1 MKAGLLSPRD
11 LGAMALLLL
20 LPALAHSP
28 AWLAGRLLGPGDGVA
43 LHYPL
48 RAEVWASWQR
58 GELPAWNPW
67 IFSGTPLLAAYR
79 AGALHPLM
87 AVLALLPSFIAFQVL
102 VLVSLGAAAVLTYL
116 YVRLLGTARIGA
128 YLAGLGFALGPYLV
142 AHLGDTAAVVAA
154 PSLPLLLLTAEAL
167 LARPSGRRATA
178 LAAAIALLLLAGSPE
193 AARAGA
199 ALLLGRLLV
208 AHFSGNGDRGRW
220 RGAVALAVLCGLLL
234 AAPQLLPTLYA
245 LSEAGRQATGLA
257 PAAATPLPGL
267 TGLVLRYVSHTP
279 AGALAVA
286 ALPLWRTVLAIRVLA
301 TSLALCLAL
310 QWGRGPLAAPGA
322 LGLVFDFALAVLA
335 GLSLDAQWRE
345 RRRPRGRRLR
355 MVFLV
360 ACLLSSAAL
369 SVAAAALGPLAETL
383 AGAVGIL
390 AVALILYFSLALDD
404 DIVKAHVFLLPLTAS
419 FLLQPQ
425 GRELWSG
432 APTRAELEDGTS
444 TRQAVDKAM
453 LAGGS
458 ERVLTLVREWPAEAR
473 DLGFA
478 SPGGLV
484 GRRSANGYDPM
495 VPLRSRAVYDG
506 MSAAGLLP
514 GAFLRSDP
522 LRLALLGLRFVQVP
536 GSALFANPDAHGLGE
551 TLDVAL
557 EPGRPRFFPIKVAR
571 ATELRLASHL
581 SNAVAVEAGQRVAHL
596 EVRLATGRSL
606 PLELVAGR
614 DTAEWSIDREDVRER
629 VRHPRASVLESW
641 PARGFEGH
649 RYLGVLALPGRYFVD
664 GVRIEVLPGAGML
677 TLSRMSVADAG
688 ANRVTPVSLA
698 SAFVSDMGVFRELLA
713 IPGVRLYELPG
724 SRGRARV
731 ASRLVSVPSDAAA
744 LKALA
749 APRAAGLAPARDV
762 VALASDL
769 RDFVLPANGR
779 DAEAV
784 VARAEG
790 GRLDVRADGPG
801 LLVVAEGYD
810 PGWSAAVDGTPTRVL
825 RVNHAELGVPLPA
838 GTHRVT
844 LRFWPR
850 GFSAG
855 LALLAA
861 GLVLL
866 ALALG
871 GRVLA
876 SPVRVSSRA

>member
-11 LGAMALLLL
+11 LGAMALLAL

-28 AWLAGRLLGPGDGVA
+28 AWLEGRLLGPGDGAA

-48 RAEVWASWQR
+48 RAEVWAAWRR

-79 AGALHPLM
+79 PGALHPLM
-87 AVLALLPSFIAFQVL
+87 PVLALLPSFLAFQLL
-102 VLVSLGAAAVLTYL
+102 VLVSLGASGMLTYL
-116 YVRLLGTARIGA
+116 YLRRLGAARVGA
-128 YLAGLGFALGPYLV
+128 YVAGLGFALGPYLV
-142 AHLGDTAAVVAA
+142 GHLGDTAAVAAA
-154 PSLPLLLLTAEAL
+154 PSLPLLLLATEGL
-167 LARPSGRRATA
+167 LSRPTGRWAAA

-193 AARAGA
+193 AARAGV
-199 ALLLGRLLV
+199 ALLFGRLLV
-208 AHFSGNGDRGRW
+208 AYFSGNGDHSRW
-220 RGAVALAVLCGLLL
+220 RRAVALAVLCGLLL

-245 LSEAGRQATGLA
+245 LSEAGRQVTGLA
-257 PAAATPLPGL
+257 PTGATPLPGL

-301 TSLALCLAL
+301 ASLGLCLAL

-322 LGLVFDFALAVLA
+322 LGLVFDLALAILA

-355 MVFLV
+355 LLFLV

-369 SVAAAALGPLAETL
+369 SVAAAALGPLPETL
-383 AGAVGIL
+383 AGAVGVL
-390 AVALILYFSLALDD
+390 ALALILYFSLALDD
-404 DIVKAHVFLLPLTAS
+404 DLVKAHVFLLPLTAS

-425 GRELWSG
+425 GRELWSS
-432 APTRAELEDGTS
+432 APTRGELEDGTS
-444 TRQAVDKAM
+444 TRQAVDKAL

-458 ERVLTLVREWPAEAR
+458 ERMLTLVREWPGEAR

-478 SPGGLV
+478 NLGGLV
-484 GRRSANGYDPM
+484 GRRSSNGYDPM
-495 VPLRSRAVYDG
+495 VPLRSRAAYDG
-506 MSAAGLLP
+506 LSAGGLLP

-522 LRLALLGLRFVQVP
+522 LRLALLGVRFVQVP
-536 GSALFANPDAHGLGE
+536 GSALLASLDPHGLGE
-551 TLDVAL
+551 TLDVVL

-581 SNAVAVEAGQRVAHL
+581 SNAVAVEAGQRVARL

-614 DTAEWSIDREDVRER
+614 DTAEWSFDRGDVLGRI
-629 VRHPRASVLESW
+629 RHPRASVLESW
-641 PARGFEGH
+641 PERGFEGH
-649 RYLGVLALPGRYFVD
+649 RYLGVLALPGRYLVD
-664 GVRIEVLPGAGML
+664 GVRIEVLPGAGVL
-677 TLSRMSVADAG
+677 TLSRMSVVDAA
-688 ANRVTPVSLA
+688 ANRATPVSLA
-698 SAFVSDMGVFRELLA
+698 SAFVSDMGVFRELVA
-713 IPGVRLYELPG
+713 IPGVRLYELPS

-731 ASRLVSVPSDAAA
+731 ASRLVTLPSDAAA
-744 LKALA
+744 RNALA
-749 APRAAGLAPARDV
+749 APRASGLAPAQDA
-762 VALASDL
+762 VAVASDVEGL
-769 RDFVLPANGR
+769 VLPANGR
-779 DAEAV
+779 AAEAV
-784 VARAEG
+784 VARAGG

-801 LLVVAEGYD
+801 VLVVAEGHD
-810 PGWSAAVDGTPTRVL
+810 PGWSAAVDGAPARVL
-825 RVNHAELGVPLPA
+825 RVNYAELGVALPA

-844 LRFWPR
+844 LRYWPR

-866 ALALG
+866 ALG